1 MSKQPRLL
9 FSLFASGLLIGCSE
23 PQLNTRDDGAIP
35 AGAIP
40 AAPDVRPGTQ
50 SASGGVQQSG
60 APAGEQGNAPAVNR
74 SGASQTSVDAVAT
87 DTMRR

>member
-1 MSKQPRLL
+1 MAIQVRLMV
-9 FSLFASGLLIGCSE
+9 SLLAGGLLMGCSE

-50 SASGGVQQSG
+50 SASGNVVQSG
-60 APAGEQGNAPAVNR
+60 APAGEATTPAVNR
-74 SGASQTSVDAVAT
+74 SGATQRSVDAVTT
-87 DTMRR
+87 DTMR

>member
-1 MSKQPRLL
+1 MPNRARLAV
-9 FSLFASGLLIGCSE
+9 FALAGALLAGCSE

-50 SASGGVQQSG
+50 SASGGVMQTGTPPG
-60 APAGEQGNAPAVNR
+60 AEGQEAVNR
-74 SGASQTSVDAVAT
+74 AGATQSSVDAVAT